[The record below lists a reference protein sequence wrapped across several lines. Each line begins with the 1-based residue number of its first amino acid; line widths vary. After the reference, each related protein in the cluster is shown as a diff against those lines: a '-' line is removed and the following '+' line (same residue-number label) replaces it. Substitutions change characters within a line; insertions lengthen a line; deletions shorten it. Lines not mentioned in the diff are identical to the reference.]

1 MYRKRYFISTYFGT
15 SGDTVFGW
23 PRKLAHQRDEVIDSI
38 MFRASTVALHQS
50 DSSDELAEEI
60 ARWAEEAA

>member
-1 MYRKRYFISTYFGT
+1 MASQDPKTFLWSNIALLMGT
-15 SGDTVFGW
+15 GSPTV
-23 PRKLAHQRDEVIDSI
+23 
-38 MFRASTVALHQS
+38 